1 MELDALVSFSLVV
14 MSLRASSCLFC
25 RVTSRLLPVWRL
37 GFLLAG
43 VFAAASF
50 PQFVT
55 CPLAL
60 FVDVILKY

>member
-1 MELDALVSFSLVV
+1 MEPDSLVSFSLVV
-14 MSLRASSCLFC
+14 VSLPASSCLFC
-25 RVTSRLLPVWRL
+25 RVTSRLLPIWKL
-37 GFLLAG
+37 AFLLAG

-60 FVDVILKY
+60 FVDVILKN